1 MKEQWKK
8 IEDYENYSV
17 SNLGR
22 IRNDKTGLMQNQY
35 LSNKYFL
42 VCLSQ
47 GRKWKMF
54 RAHRLVA
61 MAFVPNPENKPCINH
76 KNLNKTDN
84 RVENLEWCTDL
95 ENMQHAIK
103 NGIEFNK
110 FIKNNKFASHP
121 ESQNGRAKLNKNQII
136 EIRKLYTTGNY
147 YQKELAEKFNVI
159 QAHISRII
167 RKAAWKHI

>member
-8 IEDYENYSV
+8 ISGYENYSV

-84 RVENLEWCTDL
+84 RVENLEWCTQNH
-95 ENMQHAIK
+95 NMSHAYRNGVKFGFQK
-103 NGIEFNK
+103 NHK
-110 FIKNNKFASHP
+110 FGVGSKHGN
-121 ESQNGRAKLNKNQII
+121 AKLIEEQVL
-136 EIRKLYTTGNY
+136 EIRKLYATGNY
-147 YQKELAEKFNVI
+147 ILKELGKEFDVSQTQICDIVNNK
-159 QAHISRII
+159 R
-167 RKAAWKHI
+167 WKHI